1 MSSKNND
8 EMTGIFMVIALIG
21 GMVYVAILAVG
32 FLVILGIAVVTLVFT
47 ILSLIAWNRPVRAFG
62 QVITPEEA
70 RRFIKRGLHGLW
82 MFPYALLLL
91 DYFTS
96 LRINWD
102 WLWVYLATGYV
113 LGSVGMELIPTHD
126 ENGQPLIEILPPDYQ
141 PPRQEVLLP
150 PAREP
155 RPTPELEPEPF
166 RFASWDDEER
176 PS

>member
-8 EMTGIFMVIALIG
+8 EMAGIVMVFALIG
-21 GMVYVAILAVG
+21 GMVYAAVLVVG
-32 FLVILGIAVVTLVFT
+32 FVIILGIAVLTVGLT

-62 QVITPEEA
+62 QVVMPEEA
-70 RRFIKRGLHGLW
+70 RRFIKRGLHGFW

-91 DYFTS
+91 GYFS
-96 LRINWD
+96 GLRINWD
-102 WLWVYLATGYV
+102 YLWVYLFIGYAM
-113 LGSVGMELIPTHD
+113 GSLGMECIPTHD

-150 PAREP
+150 PAREH
-155 RPTPELEPEPF
+155 RPAPEPEPEPF

-176 PS
+176 AS

>member
-8 EMTGIFMVIALIG
+8 EMTGIFMVFGLIG
-21 GMVYVAILAVG
+21 GMIYVAVLAVG
-32 FLVILGIAVVTLVFT
+32 LLIILGIAVLTLVFT

-96 LRINWD
+96 LQINWD
-102 WLWVYLATGYV
+102 YLWVYLATGYV

-155 RPTPELEPEPF
+155 RPTPEPEPEPF

-176 PS
+176 AS

>member
-8 EMTGIFMVIALIG
+8 EMTGIVMVFALIG
-21 GMVYVAILAVG
+21 AMVYAVVLAVG

-62 QVITPEEA
+62 QVIMPEEA

-82 MFPYALLLL
+82 MFPYALGLL

-96 LRINWD
+96 LQINWD
-102 WLWVYLATGYV
+102 YLWVYLFIGYAM
-113 LGSVGMELIPTHD
+113 GSVGVECIPTHD

-141 PPRQEVLLP
+141 PPRQEVLPP
-150 PAREP
+150 PARES
-155 RPTPELEPEPF
+155 RPTLEPELEPF

-176 PS
+176 AS

>member
-8 EMTGIFMVIALIG
+8 EMTGLFMVIGLIG
-21 GMVYVAILAVG
+21 GMVYVAVLAVG
-32 FLVILGIAVVTLVFT
+32 FVIILGLSALTIGLT

-62 QVITPEEA
+62 QVVMPEEA

-82 MFPYALLLL
+82 MFPYALGLL

-96 LRINWD
+96 LQISWD
-102 WLWVYLATGYV
+102 YLWVYLFIGYAMGS
-113 LGSVGMELIPTHD
+113 LGVECIPTHD

-150 PAREP
+150 PSREH
-155 RPTPELEPEPF
+155 RPALEPEPEPF

-176 PS
+176 AS